1 MSILL
6 KDKRKRPLYIKNQKG
21 EVYQS
26 YFVKNGLHFCEG
38 YHLELES
45 SVVEQSYN
53 RTELL

>member
-1 MSILL
+1 MSMLL
-6 KDKRKRPLYIKNQKG
+6 KDKRKRPLYIKNQNG

-26 YFVKNGLHFCEG
+26 YFAKNGLHFCEG

-53 RTELL
+53 RADLL